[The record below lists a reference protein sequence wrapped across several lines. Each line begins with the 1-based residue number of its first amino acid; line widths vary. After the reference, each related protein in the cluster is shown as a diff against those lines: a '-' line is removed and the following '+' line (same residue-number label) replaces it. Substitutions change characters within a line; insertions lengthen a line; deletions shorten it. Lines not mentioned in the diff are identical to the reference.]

1 MSIITS
7 SEELKDYC
15 KDLAK
20 AEFITVDTEF
30 LRERTYYPKL
40 CLIQLSAPN
49 VEAIAIDPVAAPNID
64 LSPLEKIFKDT
75 KILKVMH
82 AGRQDM
88 EIFYKLFGYLPAPY
102 YDTQIA
108 AMVCGYGEQ
117 VGYEALVRS
126 VMDIQVDKSKQYTDW
141 SIRPLSQA
149 QINYALNDVIYLKDV
164 YIHLD
169 KELKKT
175 GREKW
180 VEEEM
185 TAMLD
190 VTLYDPPL
198 DELWRKIRIKT
209 NKPHKLAVLQDLAV
223 WREEFA
229 RKKDLPRNHIMK
241 DETLSE
247 IALQSPTNIKSLARI
262 RGVSDRFADSDKGT
276 KIIKTV
282 KQALEKDTED
292 CPRKDIKE
300 PVPQHLLPTLEM
312 LKMLLRIQASEHNV
326 AGKLIAKTDELEAI
340 AIGKNPNLP
349 SLKGWRREIFG
360 QKAIDLK
367 EGKIAFSLKKG
378 QIHISEV

>member
-117 VGYEALVRS
+117 VGYEGYSERA
-126 VMDIQVDKSKQYTDW
+126 
-141 SIRPLSQA
+141 
-149 QINYALNDVIYLKDV
+149 
-164 YIHLD
+164 
-169 KELKKT
+169 
-175 GREKW
+175 GR
-180 VEEEM
+180 
-185 TAMLD
+185 
-190 VTLYDPPL
+190 
-198 DELWRKIRIKT
+198 
-209 NKPHKLAVLQDLAV
+209 AVVCARV
-223 WREEFA
+223 GRHCSAREHHA
-229 RKKDLPRNHIMK
+229 RAGRC
-241 DETLSE
+241 
-247 IALQSPTNIKSLARI
+247 
-262 RGVSDRFADSDKGT
+262 
-276 KIIKTV
+276 TV
-282 KQALEKDTED
+282 
-292 CPRKDIKE
+292 
-300 PVPQHLLPTLEM
+300 H
-312 LKMLLRIQASEHNV
+312 
-326 AGKLIAKTDELEAI
+326 
-340 AIGKNPNLP
+340 
-349 SLKGWRREIFG
+349 
-360 QKAIDLK
+360 
-367 EGKIAFSLKKG
+367 
-378 QIHISEV
+378 